1 MKTDPYMKRA
11 ISRRIF
17 LKKIGKAAFGG
28 VCIGASTFYYSRS
41 LETTWID
48 ITRLSLQLPRL
59 PSAFHNYRSCI

>member
-11 ISRRIF
+11 ISRRFF

-48 ITRLSLQLPRL
+48 ITRQ
-59 PSAFHNYRSCI
+59 CT